1 MLNPTVNAPVETATG
16 EQIVSVKDGVA
27 YKQTVTGLTP
37 IESEVTP
44 LPNGN
49 ISIKA
54 ADGSTKVLPNTGEA
68 SNGSL
73 SALGLGLISMVGSIW
88 KFRFFKR

>member
-1 MLNPTVNAPVETATG
+1 MNPTVEAPIETATG

-27 YKQTVTGLTP
+27 YKQTAAGLAP

-44 LPNGN
+44 LPDGN

-68 SNGSL
+68 SNESL
-73 SALGLGLISMVGSIW
+73 SALGLGLMSMVGLIW